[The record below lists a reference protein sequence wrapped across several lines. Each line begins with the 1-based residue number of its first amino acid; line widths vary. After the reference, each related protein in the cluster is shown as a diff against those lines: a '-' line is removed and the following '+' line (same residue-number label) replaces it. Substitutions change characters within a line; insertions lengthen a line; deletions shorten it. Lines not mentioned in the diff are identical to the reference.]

1 MSGLVKDRLLDAAC
15 AVTTARSQRSHQH
28 PRVWV
33 IQSKNGGISLSFLSS
48 VTLPCYFPIRPLER
62 FRVRIK
68 LTQLEKI
75 HRPRRE

>member
-15 AVTTARSQRSHQH
+15 AVTTARSQRIHRH

-33 IQSKNGGISLSFLSS
+33 IRSKNGGISLSSLSS
-48 VTLPCYFPIRPLER
+48 VTLLSYFPIRSLQR
-62 FRVRIK
+62 LRVRIK

>member
-1 MSGLVKDRLLDAAC
+1 MSGLVKDCLLDAAC
-15 AVTTARSQRSHQH
+15 AVTTARSQRIHQH

-33 IQSKNGGISLSFLSS
+33 IQSKTGGISLSSLSS
-48 VTLPCYFPIRPLER
+48 VTSLSYFPIGPLER
-62 FRVRIK
+62 LRVRIE